1 MKYTADMVIQDALDL
16 DSRVGEVLEKLGWK
30 CIECVAAEAETFR
43 FGSIY
48 HEKDL
53 EELLNALNQLG
64 DQE

>member
-16 DSRVGEVLEKLGWK
+16 DPRVGDVMEKLGWS

-43 FGSIY
+43 VGSIY

-53 EELLNALNQLG
+53 EELLHALNQLG

>member
-43 FGSIY
+43 LGSIY

-64 DQE
+64 DQK